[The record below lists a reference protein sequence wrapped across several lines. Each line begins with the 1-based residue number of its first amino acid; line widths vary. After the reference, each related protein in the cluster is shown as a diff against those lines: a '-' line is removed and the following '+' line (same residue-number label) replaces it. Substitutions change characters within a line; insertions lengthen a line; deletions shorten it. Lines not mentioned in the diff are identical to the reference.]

1 MILVVEIKERLLV
14 LKKHEDVCY
23 SICLYM
29 LQCETMACEAA
40 KAALYNLMKCD
51 SFFVEDSHT
60 KSILLR
66 KESMKCALQLV
77 KLKS

>member
-1 MILVVEIKERLLV
+1 MIWVLEIKERLLV

-23 SICLYM
+23 SICLYV
-29 LQCETMACEAA
+29 LQCEKMACEAA
-40 KAALYNLMKCD
+40 QTALYNLAKCD
-51 SFFVEDSHT
+51 SFFVQNSQS

-66 KESMKCALQLV
+66 KESMKCALQLI

>member
-1 MILVVEIKERLLV
+1 MVEIKERLLV

-29 LQCETMACEAA
+29 LQCEAMACEAA

-51 SFFVEDSHT
+51 SFFVEDSPT